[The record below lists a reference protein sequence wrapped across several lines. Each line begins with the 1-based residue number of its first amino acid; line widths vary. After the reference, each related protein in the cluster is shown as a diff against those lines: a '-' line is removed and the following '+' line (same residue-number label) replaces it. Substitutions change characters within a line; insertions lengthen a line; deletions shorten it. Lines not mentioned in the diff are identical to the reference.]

1 MRHWECERSPHVSV
15 AGILPIDH
23 SPDLRHTAFYTFVA
37 SNEPLVELA
46 SDYVLTFS
54 FLI

>member
-37 SNEPLVELA
+37 SNELA